1 MTDLVEWIK
10 WFLVIVAAD
19 LVAALIEDV
28 IRRKLKLA
36 YYRRKIPSFLLRRLA
51 SFLKLLRRR

>member
-1 MTDLVEWIK
+1 MSELIEWVK

-19 LVAALIEDV
+19 LVAALIEDI
-28 IRRKLKLA
+28 IRRKLRLA
-36 YYRRKIPSFLLRRLA
+36 YYRPKIPSFFLRRLA

>member
-1 MTDLVEWIK
+1 MMEIAEIIE
-10 WFLVIVAAD
+10 WFLLIVAAD

-28 IRRKLKLA
+28 IRRKLRLA

>member
-19 LVAALIEDV
+19 LIAALIEDV

-51 SFLKLLRRR
+51 SFLKLLRRL